1 MFEIKYLKDF
11 VGSYVNL
18 VKSYDCDKTL
28 GYALNNL
35 MAAKV
40 CNIFY
45 HSTRVNDQ
53 VLKNGRS
60 ILIPLPAYEFKLI
73 FCMTQGFIAR
83 VRVRNK
89 S

>member
-35 MAAKV
+35 MLSSRLFYKV
-40 CNIFY
+40 YGIMI
-45 HSTRVNDQ
+45 
-53 VLKNGRS
+53 KI
-60 ILIPLPAYEFKLI
+60 ILFVKY
-73 FCMTQGFIAR
+73 
-83 VRVRNK
+83 V
-89 S
+89 